1 MTSTYA
7 HIINKSRPVSKRPH
21 MSLDNRARI
30 FAPFSA
36 LRGFDISILT
46 KEKDRALVPKV
57 TLSEHMQETIERKLG
72 RIKGGEQISLTWFRP
87 VKQSAGVELGEYDT
101 EMMTVIRVDCQN
113 QMLVM
118 KERSVPFDSIREI
131 IVEACEVWEDD
142 QSESA

>member
-21 MSLDNRARI
+21 MSLDNRAKI

-46 KEKDRALVPKV
+46 KEKDRALVPRV
-57 TLSEHMQETIERKLG
+57 TLSEHMQETIERKLR
-72 RIKGGEQISLTWFRP
+72 RIKSGEQISLTWFRP
-87 VKQSAGVELGEYDT
+87 VKQIGENELGEYVT
-101 EMMTVIRVDCQN
+101 ETLTATWVDCQN
-113 QMLVM
+113 RMLVT
-118 KERSVPFDSIREI
+118 KERSVSFDNIREI
-131 IVEACEVWEDD
+131 IIEASEVWEDD

>member
-1 MTSTYA
+1 MTNTYA

-21 MSLDNRARI
+21 MSLDNRAKI

-46 KEKDRALVPKV
+46 KEKDRALVPRV
-57 TLSEHMQETIERKLG
+57 TLSEHMQETIERKL
-72 RIKGGEQISLTWFRP
+72 RKIKSGEQIALTWFRP
-87 VKQSAGVELGEYDT
+87 VKQIGGNELGEYVT
-101 EMMTVIRVDCQN
+101 ETLTATWVDCQN
-113 QMLVM
+113 RVLVT
-118 KERSVPFDSIREI
+118 KERTVPFEDIREI